1 MATAVT
7 KVGPKYQV
15 TIPRAV
21 RNAIGLKVGDVVE
34 ASVGP
39 KGSIVLHPKVQL
51 RIEKAE
57 WESLPAAV
65 RKRIQQSQTEV
76 KAGRSIGPFGNK
88 KDLVRSLGGG
98 GGAERVMLP
107 AGTHD
112 LELFSPAFE
121 CRAAIQ
127 TQINPGGTAT

>member
-1 MATAVT
+1 MANVAT

-51 RIEKAE
+51 LIEKVE
-57 WESLPAAV
+57 WEALPAAV

-76 KAGRSIGPFGNK
+76 KAGRNIGPFGNK
-88 KDLVRSLGGG
+88 KDLVRSLRG
-98 GGAERVMLP
+98 EK
-107 AGTHD
+107 T
-112 LELFSPAFE
+112 
-121 CRAAIQ
+121 
-127 TQINPGGTAT
+127 